1 MTLSIGVSIAQARAD
16 FADLINRA
24 AYGKERIV
32 LSRHGK
38 SVCAIVPMESL
49 KALEALEKLEDAA
62 DRKALAAR
70 RGEPSISWD
79 KARKLLSKSASR
91 KSPR

>member
-1 MTLSIGVSIAQARAD
+1 MKLSSGVSIAQARTD

-24 AYGKERIV
+24 AYGKERII

-38 SVCAIVPMESL
+38 NVCAIVPMESL

-62 DRKALAAR
+62 DRKTIASR
-70 RGEPSISWD
+70 RAEPSIPWE
-79 KARKLLSKSASR
+79 KATKRSSKSVIR
-91 KSPR
+91 KPVR

>member
-1 MTLSIGVSIAQARAD
+1 MKLSTGISIVQARTD

-32 LSRHGK
+32 LNRHGK
-38 SVCAIVPMESL
+38 NVCAIVPMESL

-62 DRKALAAR
+62 DRKAIASR
-70 RGEPSISWD
+70 RQEASIPWD
-79 KARKLLSKSASR
+79 KAKKLLSKPAVR

>member
-1 MTLSIGVSIAQARAD
+1 VTLSIGVSIAQARID

-32 LSRHGK
+32 LIRHGK
-38 SVCAIVPMESL
+38 SVCALVPMESL

-62 DRKALAAR
+62 DRRILAAR
-70 RGEPSISWD
+70 RGEPSMAWD
-79 KARKLLSKSASR
+79 KAKKLLSKSGPR
-91 KSPR
+91 KSAR